1 MKDEGGRMITSDR
14 LLRFSV
20 PRPLSL
26 IPYALMDINL
36 LVVAIGNSRLHLAT
50 FVGGELQVARHA
62 SHAQHADFESIIGE
76 MWKSLPPGADVV
88 GASVVPGKLE
98 AIEHAVKQ
106 ATGKP
111 IQWVGTDIDLPIAVT
126 TKEPK
131 QTGVDRALVT
141 AAAYEQLQKACVVVD
156 AGTALTINL
165 CNDQGALVGG
175 AIVPGVSM
183 MIDALHARTAKLP
196 AITFSAPDDAY
207 GTDTESAIR
216 HGITASLR
224 GAVQTMAERWAEQ
237 MGTWPEVI
245 ATGGDAHALFDGWEV
260 VHAVS
265 PDLLMYGVA
274 LAYTNHHIKHS
285 A

>member
-1 MKDEGGRMITSDR
+1 
-14 LLRFSV
+14 
-20 PRPLSL
+20 
-26 IPYALMDINL
+26 MDINL

-50 FVGGELQVARHA
+50 FVGGELETVRHA
-62 SHAQHADFESIIGE
+62 SHAQSADFASIISE
-76 MWKSLPPGADVV
+76 LWKTLPEGSDVA
-88 GASVVPGKLE
+88 GCSVVPGKLE
-98 AIEHAVKQ
+98 SIEHAIKQ
-106 ATGKP
+106 STGKP
-111 IQWVGTDIDLPIAVT
+111 VQWVGADLDIPIPVT

-131 QTGVDRALVT
+131 QTGVDRALVA

-165 CNDQGALVGG
+165 VNDQGALVGG
-175 AIVPGVSM
+175 AIMPGVAM
-183 MIDALHARTAKLP
+183 MIDSLHARTAKLP
-196 AITFSAPDDAY
+196 QITFTAPDDAY

-224 GAVQTMAERWAEQ
+224 GAVQSLAERWAEQ

-274 LAYTNHHIKHS
+274 LAYTNHHIKHGS
-285 A
+285 